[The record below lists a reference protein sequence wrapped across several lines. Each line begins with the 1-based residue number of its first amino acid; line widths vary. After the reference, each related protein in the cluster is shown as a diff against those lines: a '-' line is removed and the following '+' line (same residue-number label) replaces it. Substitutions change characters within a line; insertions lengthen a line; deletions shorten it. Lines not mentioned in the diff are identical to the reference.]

1 MTTATNFLMP
11 RPNLG
16 DTVLFSSD
24 MSYFTNPSVGWVT
37 SVGETTI
44 SILTVTPG
52 GFVQR
57 SSVHHKDDPDLLG
70 DHGWQDLGC
79 WDFAETQKAVN
90 ELMSPA
96 TKSETNSRGRT
107 SSK

>member
-1 MTTATNFLMP
+1 M
-11 RPNLG
+11 G

-24 MSYFTNPSVGWVT
+24 MSYFSNPCVGWVT

-44 SILTVTPG
+44 SILTITPG

-57 SSVHHKDDPDLLG
+57 SSVHHRSDPDLQG

-79 WDFAETQKAVN
+79 WDWAEATKAIN
-90 ELMSPA
+90 ELMAPA
-96 TKSETNSRGRT
+96 KPEKSRGRT
-107 SSK
+107 AATAE

>member
-1 MTTATNFLMP
+1 MSTTTNFVMP

-44 SILTVTPG
+44 SILTITPG
-52 GFVQR
+52 GFIQR
-57 SSVHHKDDPDLLG
+57 TSVHHRSDPDLLG

-79 WDFAETQKAVN
+79 WDYAESQKAVN
-90 ELMSPA
+90 ELMAPP
-96 TKSETNSRGRT
+96 KVETSRGRAT
-107 SSK
+107 TK